1 MNALIIG
8 LAIFLGMHF
17 IHILA
22 PEWRA
27 AQVARL
33 GEKKWKGMFAVASLL
48 GFALLVWGYGE
59 ARLDP
64 IVLWLPPVGLRYLA
78 ALLMLPAFILL
89 VAAYVPG
96 NYLKAKVGHPMTAS
110 VKLWA
115 FAHLLVN
122 GNLADVLLFGTF
134 LVWAVMSFVTGRQG
148 DRLNG
153 KTYPV
158 GPVSRAVTAV
168 LIGTLVFAIFTVYL
182 HTKLIGVSPLP

>member
-17 IHILA
+17 IHVLA

-27 AQVARL
+27 TQVARL

-78 ALLMLPAFILL
+78 AVLMLPAFILL

-115 FAHLLVN
+115 LAHLLVN

-134 LVWAVMSFVTGRQG
+134 LVWAVMSFVTGRQR
-148 DRLNG
+148 DRLIG
-153 KTYPV
+153 KTYPIEI
-158 GPVSRAVTAV
+158 GRASCRERV
-168 LIGTLVFAIFTVYL
+168 LRRV
-182 HTKLIGVSPLP
+182 

>member
-33 GEKKWKGMFAVASLL
+33 GEKKWKGMFTVASLL
-48 GFALLVWGYGE
+48 GFALLVWGYGD

-78 ALLMLPAFILL
+78 AVLMLPAFILL

-134 LVWAVMSFVTGRQG
+134 LVWAVMSFVTGRQR

-158 GPVSRAVTAV
+158 GPASRTVTAV
-168 LIGTLVFAIFTVYL
+168 LIGTLLFAIFTGYL
-182 HTKLIGVSPLP
+182 HLKLIGVSPLV

>member
-22 PEWRA
+22 PDWRA
-27 AQVARL
+27 AQVARM
-33 GEKKWKGMFAVASLL
+33 GDKKWKGIFTVASLL
-48 GFALLVWGYGE
+48 GFGLLVWGYGE
-59 ARLDP
+59 ARPDP
-64 IVLWLPPVGLRYLA
+64 VVLWLPPIGLRYIA

-96 NYLKAKVGHPMTAS
+96 NYLKAKIGHPMTAS

-134 LVWAVMSFVTGRQG
+134 LVWAVMSFVTGRKR
-148 DRLNG
+148 DRLTG
-153 KTYPV
+153 KTYPI
-158 GPVSRAVTAV
+158 GPVSSTVTAV
-168 LIGTLVFAIFTVYL
+168 LIGTLVFAIFAGYL
-182 HTKLIGVSPLP
+182 HAKMFGVSPLG

>member
-8 LAIFLGMHF
+8 LGIFLGMHF
-17 IHILA
+17 IHILT
-22 PEWRA
+22 PDWRA
-27 AQVARL
+27 AQVAKL
-33 GEKKWKGMFAVASLL
+33 GEKKWKGMFSVISLL
-48 GFALLVWGYGE
+48 GFALLIWGYGE

-96 NYLKAKVGHPMTAS
+96 NYLKAKIGHPMTAS

-134 LVWAVMSFVTGRQG
+134 LVWAVMSFVTGRKR
-148 DRLNG
+148 DRTNG

-158 GPVSRAVTAV
+158 GPASRTIITVV
-168 LIGTLVFAIFTVYL
+168 IGTLVFAIFAGYL
-182 HTKLIGVSPLP
+182 HTKLFGVAPLG